1 MIHQNPTTRG
11 LLLLLFISQNNLKCK
26 IFASCPKNPTQK
38 RKNVK
43 VGKDI
48 FLPSLLVF
56 LWFDFSNQKSKV
68 ESLSGGNNRSWK
80 SANEV
85 SMKLQKLNS
94 EFKSES
100 AQQSTASSQKNCGFL
115 TSVNQFS
122 HLNIW
127 IWEIEWGW
135 SFFGT
140 SSPENWKLKIQRR
153 TFIHNF
159 LSLKKVKHTHLE
171 CKAQDHFAL
180 EPHHPNEIVKWSDP
194 ELFWILIWYE
204 INSNSQTF
212 GQIFENSQFLLVIL
226 SPVQGANKQLFQ

>member
-1 MIHQNPTTRG
+1 MYQNPATG
-11 LLLLLFISQNNLKCK
+11 LLLFISQNNLKCK
-26 IFASCPKNPTQK
+26 IFASCPKSPTQK
-38 RKNVK
+38 RRNVK
-43 VGKDI
+43 GKRY
-48 FLPSLLVF
+48 FSSLLVSSR
-56 LWFDFSNQKSKV
+56 FDFPPNQKSKV
-68 ESLSGGNNRSWK
+68 YLVATTGRGSVPSNRPAMKFRWNCK
-80 SANEV
+80 TPIRLQIRV
-85 SMKLQKLNS
+85 SPDNRPVLPR
-94 EFKSES
+94 
-100 AQQSTASSQKNCGFL
+100 NCGFL

-180 EPHHPNEIVKWSDP
+180 ESHHPNEIVKWSDP

-226 SPVQGANKQLFQ
+226 SPVQGANKQLLQ